1 MGLLVLIP
9 VSAFLV
15 VLQTA
20 VLPFF
25 ELLDGRADLV
35 LLLVV
40 AWALTGRL
48 VQAMV
53 LGLVAGLLLD
63 LLSGVPLGVS
73 ALALIAA
80 ANVATL
86 AQGRLWRAHQFAA
99 LGGVLLATV
108 VYYAILGLAVLLIH
122 PGTDLVFGLA
132 RVVLPA
138 IVLNL
143 LLAIPAMQ
151 LASSLERT
159 LYPPK
164 VAL

>member
-9 VSAFLV
+9 VSALLV
-15 VLQTA
+15 IVQTA

-25 ELLDGRADLV
+25 ELLEGRADLL

-48 VQAMV
+48 LQSMV

-73 ALALIAA
+73 AIALIAA

-99 LGGVLLATV
+99 LGAVLLATI
-108 VYYAILGLAVLLIH
+108 VYYAILGLTVLLVH
-122 PGTDLVFGLA
+122 PGTDLALALA
-132 RVVLPA
+132 RIVLPA
-138 IVLNL
+138 TLLNL
-143 LLAIPAMQ
+143 LLAIPAAQ
-151 LASSLERT
+151 LAGSLERT